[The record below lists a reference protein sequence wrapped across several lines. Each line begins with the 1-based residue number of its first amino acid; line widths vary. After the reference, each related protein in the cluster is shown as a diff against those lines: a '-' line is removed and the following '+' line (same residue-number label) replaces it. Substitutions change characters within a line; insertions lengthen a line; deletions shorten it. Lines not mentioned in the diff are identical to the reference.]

1 MEINAASHLNTKE
14 FGTNHAPLLELG
26 MTDGGVRRQESQMG
40 PIINGIIVKENLD
53 VHKYV

>member
-1 MEINAASHLNTKE
+1 MEINAASHLNTKG

-53 VHKYV
+53 AHKP